1 MTSVLKGRNVK
12 IEVATVYGASK
23 AVTAITKAKPGV
35 ATSASHGLTNGTIG
49 YFDSLVGMSEIDGMA
64 ISVANTATGTFELQK
79 VDTTNYTAFTSGNF
93 IPVTTWKTLAAATS
107 FQVGGG
113 DASKQD
119 VTTLLDVVR
128 QEENGLLAAQSVS
141 IGSFVEA
148 VVSEAAD
155 AVDAAAL
162 SNGYLIFR
170 ATWPNGYR
178 VIFRGQPS
186 LPGLDLNVD
195 QPVTGGFSCSVKG
208 LVLKLPN

>member
-12 IEVATVYGASK
+12 IEVATAFGTAKS
-23 AVTAITKAKPGV
+23 VTAVSKAKPGV
-35 ATSASHGLTNGTIG
+35 ATSSSHGLVNGTIG
-49 YFDSLVGMSEIDGMA
+49 YFDTLVGMSEIDGMA
-64 ISVANTATGTFELQK
+64 ISVANTAANTFELQK

-93 IPVTTWKTLAAATS
+93 NPVQTWKTLAAATS
-107 FQVGGG
+107 LQVGGG

-128 QEENGLLAAQSVS
+128 QEENGLLAAQTVS

-148 VVSEAAD
+148 SSSDAAD

-162 SNGYLIFR
+162 SNSYLIFR

-186 LPGLDLNVD
+186 LPGLDANVD
-195 QPVTGGFSCSVKG
+195 QPVTGGFNCSVKG
-208 LVLKLPN
+208 LVLKLPS